1 MKKKKNEVAFKKDNV
16 LFETKSKEET
26 LDYFNSNIEM
36 GLNDHEV
43 KTRRDE
49 YGENKLA
56 EKKKKTILRVFLEQL
71 NDPMIY
77 ILIAAAVISFVVS
90 FIDTSV
96 PGQIGWSTAHID
108 YIEPIVILVVVLL
121 NGTIGTFQEHKAEKS
136 LEALK
141 KMTAPTSVVRRNG
154 SIITIPASELVP
166 GDIVILEE
174 GSQVPADIRLL
185 KSVNMKVD
193 ESSLTGESLPVEKM
207 LMLLLVRKLHLVIR
221 QI

>member
-77 ILIAAAVISFVVS
+77 ILIAAAVISFVV
-90 FIDTSV
+90 IPSV
-96 PGQIGWSTAHID
+96 STIK
-108 YIEPIVILVVVLL
+108 LVPLWAFLENAPACRMTLSHGKTVCSV
-121 NGTIGTFQEHKAEKS
+121 NGTEPTACMIG
-136 LEALK
+136 
-141 KMTAPTSVVRRNG
+141 VV
-154 SIITIPASELVP
+154 I
-166 GDIVILEE
+166 
-174 GSQVPADIRLL
+174 
-185 KSVNMKVD
+185 
-193 ESSLTGESLPVEKM
+193 
-207 LMLLLVRKLHLVIR
+207 
-221 QI
+221 